1 MTEEYEDNEQNEDDH
16 TTAVSSS
23 LPEGVLERLEQY
35 ATRTKQDIQKVVA
48 DFLEQISKEH
58 GCTDPSQEDED
69 LLIDW
74 AEQMF
79 IETRNIGS
87 GGAPMAGSVPFVGCF
102 VGVDDKRRD
111 RRSNLVARAK
121 RDFTLDPNNAIGSG
135 MVGHYIKQ
143 NGQATWSLSNNN
155 GTALTEIPVDEVP
168 ENSFI
173 ADGERIC
180 LLAKSGRPKAMSM
193 NGRNYHFLGA
203 PEDEFTNDGA
213 IQLWRLDMQG
223 EDADAG
229 VLIGEPCRIMARPPS
244 EKAAEG
250 FKDVLSTSMGTSKAI
265 EYTDEF
271 VNDNMRGLLRPFK
284 FWTDNELHPHFV
296 PLDEL
301 VEAFES
307 GSRTFTINGE
317 QGRSGPIVF
326 TKGTVNRMSTEPR
339 DNQYDEDGRGYSITL
354 TSTALQSAHG
364 SSDAADVMCWIGSA
378 CNDLAAPFVARTDDE
393 TIPYAERSTVL
404 VCGRIAVKRKD
415 GKDIPSL
422 KVMGVFAD
430 ARRIRRRQTGGDTGE
445 GQFN

>member
-1 MTEEYEDNEQNEDDH
+1 LTEEYENVNEEVNEEAG
-16 TTAVSSS
+16 TV
-23 LPEGVLERLEQY
+23 LPDGVLERLEQY
-35 ATRTKQDIQKVVA
+35 ATRTKQELKDVVA
-48 DFLEQISKEH
+48 KFREQIESEH
-58 GCTDPSQEDED
+58 GCSDPSQEDED

-79 IETRNIGS
+79 IETRNVGR
-87 GGAPMAGSVPFVGCF
+87 GGTVMAGSVPFVGCF

-111 RRSNLVARAK
+111 RRSNLVNRAK
-121 RDFTLDPNNAIGSG
+121 RDFTLDPLSAVTSG
-135 MVGHYIKQ
+135 MVGHYVKKINQ
-143 NGQATWSLSNNN
+143 GTDGVWCLESNN
-155 GTALTEIPVDEVP
+155 GTVLTETPVVEVP
-168 ENSFI
+168 EHSFV

-180 LLAKSGRPKAMSM
+180 LLAKSGRPKAMTM
-193 NGRNYHFLGA
+193 NGRNYYFLGA

-223 EDADAG
+223 EDADAE

-250 FKDVLSTSMGTSKAI
+250 FKDVLSTSMGTAKMI

-271 VNDNMRGLLRPFK
+271 VNENMRGLLKPFK
-284 FWTDNELHPHFV
+284 FWTDGELHSHFTA
-296 PLDEL
+296 LEDL
-301 VEAFES
+301 VEAFEA

-317 QGRSGPIVF
+317 QGRSGPVIL

-339 DNQYDEDGRGYSITL
+339 DNQYDEDGRGYSLTL
-354 TSTALQSAHG
+354 TSTALQSLHG
-364 SSDAADVMCWIGSA
+364 SKDAADVMCWIGSA
-378 CNDLAAPFVARTDDE
+378 ANDLVAPFVARTDDE

-404 VCGRIAVKRKD
+404 VCGRVAVKRKD
-415 GKDIPSL
+415 GTDIPSI